1 VGHSSQPVLC
11 AYPLSSLPQGAAPS
25 EDEEESLLTIEIEDG
40 DFDEGDVSV
49 AFPLLCPAAPA
60 ERTCQCTKRSELHTS
75 AVPSHGLRLPHALPV
90 YRASVCASP
99 RFSKRFLN
107 CAPLFP
113 VRSLSRPVRVQ
124 VTYDLMGLE
133 TNSPLLRVGQKMY
146 EGRSQSPPH
155 SRTAAK
161 RFLRP

>member
-1 VGHSSQPVLC
+1 MGHSSEPVLC
-11 AYPLSSLPQGAAPS
+11 AKLNTSLPQGAADPNG
-25 EDEEESLLTIEIEDG
+25 DEEESLLTIEIEDG

-49 AFPLLCPAAPA
+49 AFPPQRPAGPAA
-60 ERTCQCTKRSELHTS
+60 RSCLCTKRSKLHTS
-75 AVPSHGLRLPHALPV
+75 AVPSHTVRLP
-90 YRASVCASP
+90 
-99 RFSKRFLN
+99 KMFLN

-113 VRSLSRPVRVQ
+113 VRSASRPVRVQ

-155 SRTAAK
+155 SRTAAQ
-161 RFLRP
+161 RFPRP